1 MLRSSR
7 WMLLAAFALVL
18 GCSDDGDG
26 GDDTVSLAG
35 TYDIAE
41 FAVGIGGG
49 ALTPC
54 VQSAPGTAVLTDDEY
69 TFTLSV
75 PAEGCPLPV
84 PAVDEGFYT
93 ATGTASSGSFE
104 QESTTSDTQAVGTY
118 TWNASTGELIL
129 DTTIQGIFRVRVTLV
144 ED

>member
-18 GCSDDGDG
+18 GCGDDGDD
-26 GDDTVSLAG
+26 GDDTISLAG
-35 TYDIAE
+35 TYNVVE
-41 FAVGIGGG
+41 FAVGISGGP
-49 ALTPC
+49 LTPC
-54 VQSAPGTAVLTDDEY
+54 TQSTTGTAILTDDQY
-69 TFTLSV
+69 TFTLDIPSG
-75 PAEGCPLPV
+75 GCPLPV

-93 ATGTASSGSFE
+93 ATGTATSGSFT

-118 TWNASTGELIL
+118 TRSGSGDELVL

-144 ED
+144 VD